1 MLGTE
6 LFWFCIIKGA
16 KLNCARFLSYKV
28 ANYGIRVLL
37 FLKQLPDF
45 FKTAVNSLS
54 VFKVDMA
61 NLNMYSIFTHHLC
74 TCLRQPC
81 FLCLRTILMSK
92 KQKKKRQQDEKHS

>member
-45 FKTAVNSLS
+45 FLKTAVNSLS
-54 VFKVDMA
+54 DGYGKLEHVQYIYPSFMHVPASALFPVSA
-61 NLNMYSIFTHHLC
+61 NNPH
-74 TCLRQPC
+74 
-81 FLCLRTILMSK
+81 
-92 KQKKKRQQDEKHS
+92 E